1 MGCGCCLGLWT
12 PRTSVHPHAGRICN
26 VTDAPQT
33 SHVKAAGRTAAAPSQ
48 LELRTESARA
58 VARPEP
64 LTVQLG
70 TPLAEALRQMQQA
83 RGETL
88 LICEGT
94 RLAGIF
100 TEHDAL
106 TKVIGMQ
113 VDSTRPIDEF
123 MTRSPRTV
131 DAGATLLEALRV
143 MEEGPYRNLPLVD
156 GAGNLV
162 ALLRQQDVLE
172 YVAEAFPQEILN
184 LPPRPHQLM
193 EEQEG
198 A

>member
-1 MGCGCCLGLWT
+1 
-12 PRTSVHPHAGRICN
+12 
-26 VTDAPQT
+26 VTDAPGNSQL
-33 SHVKAAGRTAAAPSQ
+33 KAPGRTAAAPTPI
-48 LELRTESARA
+48 ELRTESART

-64 LTVQLG
+64 LSVQLG

-88 LICEGT
+88 LVCDGR

-106 TKVIGMQ
+106 TRVIGKT
-113 VDSTRPIDEF
+113 VDMSQLIDQF
-123 MTRSPRTV
+123 MTADPRTI
-131 DAGATLLEALRV
+131 DAGATLHQALRV

>member
-1 MGCGCCLGLWT
+1 L
-12 PRTSVHPHAGRICN
+12 
-26 VTDAPQT
+26 TDARAPQT
-33 SHVKAAGRTAAAPSQ
+33 RHVKAAGRTAAAPSQ

-64 LTVQLG
+64 LTVQRGTSLG
-70 TPLAEALRQMQQA
+70 DALRQMQQA

-88 LICEGT
+88 LICEGAH
-94 RLAGIF
+94 LAGIF

-106 TKVIGMQ
+106 TKVIGLQ
-113 VDSTRPIDEF
+113 VDSTLPIDEF

-156 GAGNLV
+156 GAGDLV